1 MVQTKSQLGNLS
13 KDELID
19 ELVSNEDTS
28 SKLANLV
35 TRFDHFFWIFEIL
48 SSELAVSKNC
58 NGLLSEW
65 IIELERNSVNNAHI
79 IDANR

>member
-35 TRFDHFFWIFEIL
+35 TRFDHFF
-48 SSELAVSKNC
+48 
-58 NGLLSEW
+58 
-65 IIELERNSVNNAHI
+65 
-79 IDANR
+79 